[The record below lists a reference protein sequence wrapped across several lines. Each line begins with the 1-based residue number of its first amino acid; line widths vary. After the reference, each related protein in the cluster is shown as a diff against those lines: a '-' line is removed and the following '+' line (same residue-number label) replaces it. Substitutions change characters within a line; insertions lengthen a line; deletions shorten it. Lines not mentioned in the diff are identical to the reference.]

1 MITWLRLF
9 LQVLASLKI
18 TVLGLVL
25 LLILTVWGTLYQAD
39 HGLYEAQERFYQ
51 SWVFR
56 TGPVPLPG
64 AQSVMVLLFVNL
76 AASLLHLTLQR
87 RLRIGFLAT
96 HAGLALMLAAGG
108 ITFYFGRSA
117 HLTLEEGQGSNVALS
132 DQDWELALMPGRDG
146 ERRLVNALDAR
157 RLRPGRRFEMP
168 GGELSLLVEE
178 YHRNCTAERR
188 EEVAAPHNAGGY
200 TRLEGRPPSREPGQD
215 RPGAVLVIERSGTRV
230 GRVLLWGGDRAPTPL
245 PGATEPLV
253 MGLRRLRLPLPA
265 TIELVDFRR
274 DLHPGTS
281 MARSY
286 ASQVMLR
293 SGVDSERKVLISMNK
308 PLRLQGFTFYQS
320 SFANTPG
327 GREVSTLAVV
337 RNQGR
342 LLPYVAT
349 GLTGLGMLLHF
360 SGLLLVRARARTA
373 GGRS

>member
-1 MITWLRLF
+1 MTWPRLF
-9 LQVLASLKI
+9 VQALASLKV

-25 LLILTVWGTLYQAD
+25 LLALTVWGTLYQAD

-56 TGPVPLPG
+56 AGPVPLPG
-64 AQSVMVLLFVNL
+64 AQLVMVLLFVNL
-76 AASLLHLTLQR
+76 AASLLHMAMQR
-87 RLRIGFLAT
+87 RLRLGFVAT

-108 ITFYFGRSA
+108 VTFYFGRSA
-117 HLTLEEGQGSNVALS
+117 HLTLEEGQGANVALS

-146 ERRLVNALDAR
+146 ERRWVQALDAR
-157 RLRPGRRFEMP
+157 RLHAGRRFELP
-168 GGELSLLVEE
+168 GGELSLRVEA

-188 EEVAAPHNAGGY
+188 EEVAAPHNAEGY
-200 TRLEGRPPSREPGQD
+200 TQLRALAPAREPGQD
-215 RPGAVLVIERSGTRV
+215 RPGAILSVERGGTRV
-230 GRVLLWGGDRAPTPL
+230 GRVLLWGGDRTPTPL
-245 PGATEPLV
+245 PGAATPLV

-265 TIELVDFRR
+265 TIELMDFKRE
-274 DLHPGTS
+274 LHPGTS

-286 ASQVMLR
+286 ASQVVVR
-293 SGVDSERKVLISMNK
+293 SGTGSDRKVLISMNK

-342 LLPYVAT
+342 LLPYLAT
-349 GLTGLGMLLHF
+349 SLTGLGMLLHF
-360 SGLLLVRARARTA
+360 SGLLLVRARTRAA
-373 GGRS
+373 EGAP

>member
-1 MITWLRLF
+1 MNVPRLVV
-9 LQVLASLKI
+9 QVLASMKI
-18 TVLGLVL
+18 TVLGLLL

-51 SWVFR
+51 SWTFR
-56 TGPVPLPG
+56 AGPVPLPG

-76 AASLLHLTLQR
+76 AASLLHLALQR

-108 ITFYFGRSA
+108 VTFYFGRSA
-117 HLTLEEGQGSNVALS
+117 HLTLEEGQASNVALS

-146 ERRLVNALDAR
+146 ERRLVHAVDAR
-157 RLRPGRRFEMP
+157 RLRPGRRFDLP
-168 GGELSLLVEE
+168 GGELSLVVEE
-178 YHRNCTAERR
+178 YHRNCLAERR
-188 EEVAAPHNAGGY
+188 EEVAAPQNAEGH
-200 TRLEGRPPSREPGQD
+200 TRLKTRAPARDPGQD
-215 RPGAVLVIERSGTRV
+215 RPGVVLAVERAGQRV
-230 GRVLLWGGDRAPTPL
+230 GRLLLWGGDRAPTPV
-245 PGATEPLV
+245 PGATDPLV
-253 MGLRRLRLPLPA
+253 IGLRRLRLPLPA
-265 TIELVDFRR
+265 RIELVDFKR

-286 ASQVMLR
+286 SSQVLVR
-293 SGVDSERKVLISMNK
+293 SGEDEGRRVLISMNK

-320 SFANTPG
+320 SFASTPG

-349 GLTGLGMLLHF
+349 SLTGLGMLLHF
-360 SGLLLVRARARTA
+360 GGLLLARARARGTGA
-373 GGRS
+373 AS